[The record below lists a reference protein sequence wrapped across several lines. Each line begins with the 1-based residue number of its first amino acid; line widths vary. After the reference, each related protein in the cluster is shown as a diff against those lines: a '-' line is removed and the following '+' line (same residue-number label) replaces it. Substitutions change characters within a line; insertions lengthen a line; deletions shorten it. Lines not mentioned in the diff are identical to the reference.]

1 MGGRFFLPVSIGLLD
16 LLKGKKGTDLLF
28 LISAKTIKK
37 DRHRFHEPALS
48 LACFDHI
55 GGDVIG
61 SFSPVRTP
69 LVQHRDGRHSAAGS
83 QLTVRVALRHGEISG
98 RNGLIG

>member
-1 MGGRFFLPVSIGLLD
+1 MKRGQVHF
-16 LLKGKKGTDLLF
+16 F
-28 LISAKTIKK
+28 LISAKTTKK

-61 SFSPVRTP
+61 SFSPVKTP
-69 LVQHRDGRHSAAGS
+69 WVQHRDGRHSAAGF

-98 RNGLIG
+98 RDGLIR